1 MCRSISFGRV
11 AISAEAAILTS
22 SARRVCI
29 KGKNSDSSASG
40 LTFCAPGL
48 LPSATSH
55 LSVARNRESTALRDR

>member
-1 MCRSISFGRV
+1 
-11 AISAEAAILTS
+11 
-22 SARRVCI
+22 
-29 KGKNSDSSASG
+29 